1 MVNDI
6 DMRLRQVITSTLKLG
21 MDPQAIKGESLVEE
35 LGMTSVDALE
45 VLIRI
50 EGEFGIHFEDEDL
63 SQSLVSS
70 LGNLR
75 EYVTRKMQ

>member
-1 MVNDI
+1 MVDDI
-6 DMRLRQVITSTLKLG
+6 DMRLRQVIKSTLKLG
-21 MDPQAIKGESLVEE
+21 IDPQAIKGEALQEE

-63 SQSLVSS
+63 SQTLVSS

-75 EYVTRKMQ
+75 EYVTRKLQ